1 MFEKLKEYIRR
12 VLIRG
17 SEIRYD
23 PVVDNFEFTKI
34 GDKNIL
40 IITTSLWYPEFSI
53 PSVEKIYKNILYIP
67 QDTVLETYSISE
79 LGVVKKSINDK
90 INELII
96 QKY

>member
-23 PVVDNFEFTKI
+23 PIVDKFEFTKI
-34 GDKNIL
+34 GDKKIL

-79 LGVVKKSINDK
+79 LGVVKKTLNDK